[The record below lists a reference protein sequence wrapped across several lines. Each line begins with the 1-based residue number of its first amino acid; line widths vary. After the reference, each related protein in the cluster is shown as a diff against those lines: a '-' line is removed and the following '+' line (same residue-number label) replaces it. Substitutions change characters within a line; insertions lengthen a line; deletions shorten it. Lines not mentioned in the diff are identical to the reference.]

1 MTQLTLPVTAGAALR
16 RDATATAHAL
26 GVRCRH
32 YRIGPVPVSIHSN
45 VPGALDSYHALY
57 RAYEVAAPFPESLR
71 IEVAAKR
78 SHRTGR
84 RYYHIRGGDEE
95 EFIVRSRS
103 RILPHVEA
111 TINLLIARYLPDYL
125 QIHASAVCRDG
136 AAVVFPGKPGAGK
149 TTLAAALFARDWSY
163 CTDEFALIEPRTRL
177 LFPYPKALSIK
188 DGSLAILAAMGLPID
203 EQRTYTT
210 DKKGSIRCLDP
221 LSVRPDA
228 VADECPVRMIVFPEY
243 APGGV
248 PTVEPISRAQAAF
261 EMTRCCFNFL
271 KFRARAVQL
280 LADVVR
286 PVQCY
291 RLRTGNL
298 TRTCELVETR
308 FFEAQRSEA

>member
-1 MTQLTLPVTAGAALR
+1 MTQLTLSMTGSTTDHRDEAAAAR
-16 RDATATAHAL
+16 SL

-32 YRIGPVPVSIHSN
+32 YRIGPVPVSIHSI
-45 VPGALDSYHALY
+45 VPDALDAYHALY
-57 RAYEVAAPFPESLR
+57 RSYEVTSPFPESLR
-71 IEVAAKR
+71 IEVVAMR

-95 EFIVRSRS
+95 EFIVRSKD

-125 QIHASAVCRDG
+125 QIHASVVCRDG

-149 TTLAAALFARDWSY
+149 TTLAAALLARGWSY
-163 CTDEFALIEPRTRL
+163 STDEFALIEPRTHL

-188 DGSLAILAAMGLPID
+188 DGSLAILTAMGLPID
-203 EQRTYTT
+203 EHRTYTT
-210 DKKGSIRCLDP
+210 DKKGRIRCLDP

-228 VADECPVRMIVFPEY
+228 VADECPVRMVVLPEFS
-243 APGGV
+243 PEGV
-248 PTVEPISRAQAAF
+248 PTIEPISRAQAVF

-271 KFRARAVQL
+271 KFRTRAVKL

-286 PVQCY
+286 QARCY
-291 RLRTGNL
+291 RMRTSDL
-298 TRTCELVETR
+298 TKSCELVETLFLETHR
-308 FFEAQRSEA
+308 GVA

>member
-1 MTQLTLPVTAGAALR
+1 MTQLTLPLTASTTNRCDGAAAAR
-16 RDATATAHAL
+16 PL

-32 YRIGPVPVSIHSN
+32 YRIGPVPVSIHSD
-45 VPGALDSYHALY
+45 VPGAIDAYHALY
-57 RAYEVAAPFPESLR
+57 RAYEVAASFPESLR
-71 IEVAAKR
+71 IEVAVKR
-78 SHRTGR
+78 SHRSGR

-95 EFIVRSRS
+95 EFIVRSRD

-111 TINLLIARYLPDYL
+111 VINLLIARYLPDYL

-149 TTLAAALFARDWSY
+149 TTLAAALLARGWSY

-188 DGSLAILAAMGLPID
+188 EGSLAILAAMGVPID
-203 EQRTYTT
+203 EQRTYAR

-228 VADECPVRMIVFPEY
+228 VAGECPVRMVVFPEY
-243 APGGV
+243 APGGI
-248 PTVEPISRAQAAF
+248 PTVEPIPRAKAAF

-271 KFRARAVQL
+271 KFRARAVEL
-280 LADVVR
+280 LANVVR
-286 PVQCY
+286 QAQCY
-291 RLRTGNL
+291 RMRTGDL
-298 TRTCELVETR
+298 ARSCELVETL
-308 FFEAQRSEA
+308 FLETQRGKA